1 MSADGARRLEA
12 LFDAHAGP
20 LWRYVVHLTGD
31 RGGADDVVQET
42 LLRAWRTPR
51 ILEQDPASTRSWM
64 FTVARHLVIDDVRSA
79 HHRREIA
86 VAERAVAFWNDVG
99 ARCAVHNQGRALL
112 FDQMIPSLR
121 AIGSGSDGITD
132 WAELTIGIRLPLDVD
147 PDALAEELAAQA
159 GGVDDYGGPPELRFR
174 GGCRAYRGD
183 KNNPLVRA
191 FLKGVRGA
199 GGTPGFLLKTGTS
212 DMNVV
217 GPAWR
222 CPILAYGPGDSSLD
236 HTPHEHVVV
245 AELLRAVDVLEGA
258 LRQLTNSLS

>member
-86 VAERAVAFWNDVG
+86 VADTPEVATTDATDALFEAILVEEALVALSPEHRVVIVRAYFRG
-99 ARCAVHNQGRALL
+99 ATIAEIAVELGIPEGTVKSRLHYGLRAL
-112 FDQMIPSLR
+112 
-121 AIGSGSDGITD
+121 
-132 WAELTIGIRLPLDVD
+132 RL
-147 PDALAEELAAQA
+147 ALQE
-159 GGVDDYGGPPELRFR
+159 
-174 GGCRAYRGD
+174 
-183 KNNPLVRA
+183 
-191 FLKGVRGA
+191 KGVTR
-199 GGTPGFLLKTGTS
+199 
-212 DMNVV
+212 
-217 GPAWR
+217 
-222 CPILAYGPGDSSLD
+222 
-236 HTPHEHVVV
+236 
-245 AELLRAVDVLEGA
+245 
-258 LRQLTNSLS
+258 